1 MSRLAINLLRAFAKS
16 GKKLSTKQRKKYVDE
31 MFKKK
36 DKKPTPLTEKQRI
49 RFLMRKNMNYLAGGT
64 GTVGAAGQYK
74 KRKQKGR

>member
-36 DKKPTPLTEKQRI
+36 D
-49 RFLMRKNMNYLAGGT
+49 
-64 GTVGAAGQYK
+64 
-74 KRKQKGR
+74 